1 MRLFLKAF
9 TCVVGLTALSTFAF
23 ADATENWA
31 AKCASCHG
39 KDGAG
44 HTKAGRMAGVKDLT
58 AADYQSS
65 FTDADAAKQIK
76 EGLKDSSGKVRMKA
90 FGDVYSDAD
99 IKDLVAYIRTM
110 KK

>member
-1 MRLFLKAF
+1 MRLSLKALA
-9 TCVVGLTALSTFAF
+9 CIAGLTALSTFAF
-23 ADATENWA
+23 ADTTENWA

-58 AADYQSS
+58 AADYQGS

-76 EGLKDSSGKVRMKA
+76 DGLKDSSGKVRMKA